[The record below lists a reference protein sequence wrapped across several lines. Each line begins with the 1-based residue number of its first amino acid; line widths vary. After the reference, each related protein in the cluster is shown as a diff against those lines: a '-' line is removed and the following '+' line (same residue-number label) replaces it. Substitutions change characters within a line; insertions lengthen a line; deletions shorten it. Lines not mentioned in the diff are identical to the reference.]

1 MRILEILVENQI
13 SQPSEKFVQAVS
25 DWQEM
30 WQPNQAAKIILASP
44 ESKPFM
50 RPPSL
55 GKIYRAVKTPN
66 KPSRGSV
73 MAYSQSK
80 QGAVNFAYSFAVSG
94 RWYLLEKDFNPADF
108 LLDFTAMIQHY
119 KMVGDRDENE
129 YEVWMK
135 PTPYY
140 TTGTK
145 EEVVATFLS

>member
-1 MRILEILVENQI
+1 MRILEILIENQI
-13 SQPSEKFVQAVS
+13 SQPSEKFVQAVG

-30 WQPNQAAKIILASP
+30 WQPAKAAKVILSSP
-44 ESKPFM
+44 EAKPFM
-50 RPPSL
+50 NPPGIS
-55 GKIYRAVKTPN
+55 KIYRAVKSLN

-73 MAYSQSK
+73 MAYAQSP
-80 QGAVNFAYSFAVSG
+80 QGAANFVYSLDVSG

-129 YEVWMK
+129 YEIWRK
-135 PTPYY
+135 STPYY